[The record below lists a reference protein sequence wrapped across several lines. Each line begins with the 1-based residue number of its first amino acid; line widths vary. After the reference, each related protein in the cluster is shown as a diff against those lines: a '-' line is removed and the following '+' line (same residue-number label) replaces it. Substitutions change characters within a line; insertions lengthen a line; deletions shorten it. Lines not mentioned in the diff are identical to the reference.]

1 MGTVVAAPSLVE
13 DEDCFSDCWLLDC
26 CEPLSEVTLTADA
39 VTVAVTVTAL
49 ELPLDDDVD
58 EEVGGDPPPLAESAS
73 DDGGDIF
80 LQVSLLLLA
89 VSFKRSSCLSASV
102 GTGPKY
108 PPVEYPESSAWF
120 GLFSDRVSID
130 SMPES
135 SPPPP

>member
-1 MGTVVAAPSLVE
+1 MVAAPSLVE

-26 CEPLSEVTLTADA
+26 CEPLSEVTPTADA

-49 ELPLDDDVD
+49 ELPLDDV

-102 GTGPKY
+102 GTGPK
-108 PPVEYPESSAWF
+108 
-120 GLFSDRVSID
+120 
-130 SMPES
+130 
-135 SPPPP
+135 

>member
-49 ELPLDDDVD
+49 ELPLDDVED
-58 EEVGGDPPPLAESAS
+58 VGGDPPPLAESAS

-130 SMPES
+130 SIPES